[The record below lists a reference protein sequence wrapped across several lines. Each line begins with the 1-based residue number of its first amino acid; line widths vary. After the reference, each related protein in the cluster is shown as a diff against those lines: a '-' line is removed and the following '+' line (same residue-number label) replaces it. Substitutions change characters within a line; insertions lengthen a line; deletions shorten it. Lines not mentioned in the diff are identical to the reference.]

1 MSSLSPSIDDRSVVS
16 SNLPATAVPP
26 LTEQERQAVAP
37 YVTELDQPIF
47 ALKNLPEE
55 VVAVLFA
62 YYSRS
67 REPLR
72 HNLARLLAE
81 GDLNLLGSS
90 AQVDSTEARSELPA
104 SGALAH
110 AAEKA
115 RAFHE
120 KWVVGYGHASV
131 AEHGV
136 VHLALEDV
144 SILASKVIEDAR
156 LASFTEKSTRYVQ
169 FDRSRYHRPRAI
181 LESRYAQRYL
191 QTADALFDAYTELMP
206 TLQQRLKGLYPLQP
220 GQTPRA
226 WENAL
231 RAKTCDVLRYLLPA
245 STLTNIGLTANGRTL
260 EHLISRLLSEP
271 QDELKIIGQTLK
283 VEAQKVL
290 PTLVKYAAYNPY
302 RAQTGDALDA
312 LVDRHFRE
320 VEARP
325 ARSVGLIR
333 FDPEAELELVAALLY
348 PYTRVSLAQLREEV
362 RKFSPEQ
369 RAHVLEEGLKRRGP
383 HDAPLRALEHVSYTF
398 DLLVDFGAYR
408 DIQRHR
414 MATQQAQP
422 ITVEHGYE
430 VPEELE
436 VLDMTDRFERL
447 MDQAASCYRLLVG
460 SLPYDASYVVPL
472 AFRRRVVFTWNLREA
487 MHFIELRS
495 APQGHR
501 SYRRVAMEIFRQIE
515 KVHPFIARF
524 IRVHLEEVGLERLGS
539 EERILA
545 RQGRES

>member
-1 MSSLSPSIDDRSVVS
+1 MSIQSPDSVS
-16 SNLPATAVPP
+16 SRHALPPEAPIAP
-26 LTEQERQAVAP
+26 LSELEQKAIQP
-37 YVTELDQPIF
+37 YVTDLSRPIF
-47 ALKNLPEE
+47 ALKHLPEE

-72 HNLARLLAE
+72 HNLARLLAQ
-81 GDLNLLGSS
+81 GDLALFN
-90 AQVDSTEARSELPA
+90 VDPGAHVSETSRTP
-104 SGALAH
+104 SDSALAH
-110 AAEKA
+110 ASEKA

-120 KWVVGYGHASV
+120 KWVLGYGHGSV

-156 LASFTEKSTRYVQ
+156 LGSYTEKSTRYVQ

-181 LESRYAQRYL
+181 LASRYAEKYV
-191 QTADALFDAYTELMP
+191 QTADALFDAYTETMP
-206 TLQQRLKGLYPLQP
+206 ILQERLKSLHPLQP
-220 GQTPRA
+220 GQTPKA

-231 RAKTCDVLRYLLPA
+231 RAKACDVLRYLLPA
-245 STLTNIGLTANGRTL
+245 ATLTNIGLTANGRTL

-271 QDELKIIGQTLK
+271 QEELRGIGSGMQE
-283 VEAQKVL
+283 EAQKLL
-290 PTLVKYAAYNPY
+290 PTLVKYAGYNGY
-302 RAQTGDALDA
+302 RAQTSDALDA
-312 LVDRHFRE
+312 LADRHFRD

-333 FDPEAELELVAALLY
+333 FDPDAELELVAGLLY
-348 PYTRVSLAQLREEV
+348 PYTRVSMTQLREEV
-362 RKFSPEQ
+362 RKFTPEQ
-369 RAHVLEEGLKRRGP
+369 RTHVVDEALKRRGP
-383 HDAPLRALEHVSYTF
+383 HDAPLRALEHVVYTF

-414 MATQQAQP
+414 MATQQAQAL
-422 ITVEHGYE
+422 TVEHGYE
-430 VPEELE
+430 LPEELE
-436 VLDMTDRFERL
+436 ALELTDRFEQL

-460 SLPYDASYVVPL
+460 SLPYDASYIVPL

-487 MHFIELRS
+487 IHFIELRS

-501 SYRRVAMEIFRQIE
+501 SYRRVAQEIYRQIAQ
-515 KVHPFIARF
+515 VHPFIARF
-524 IRVHLEEVGLERLGS
+524 IRVHLEDVGLERLKS
-539 EERILA
+539 EEHILA
-545 RQGRES
+545 RNRQT